1 MRFDFKRFEDY
12 YLEQFIT
19 KTRRQVA
26 ARQAAEN
33 GKKLAGEDLTN
44 GYLDGKKHD
53 QTMRDLDVRRVE
65 AKQAFRPILA
75 EFNKAAKEF
84 GESQLSI
91 DMNACAA
98 IAPVL
103 EMMGSNDADY
113 MALSKKYDNYGQL
126 RMIANAALRNG
137 AKTYGNTLNAALDAV
152 VANVGEVF
160 GGGMGASAE
169 KGVLGQLEGWESA
182 LYMKLDKVK
191 KSVTEVNYVTG
202 VEERPRTAFENL
214 FLGGLESKA
223 YGE

>member
-1 MRFDFKRFEDY
+1 MRFDFKRFEDD
-12 YLEQFIT
+12 YLEQFIAR
-19 KTRRQVA
+19 TRRQVT

-33 GKKLAGEDLTN
+33 GQKLAGEDLAN

-53 QTMRDLDVRRVE
+53 QTMRDLDARRVE

-75 EFNKAAKEF
+75 EFNKAAREF

-103 EMMGSNDADY
+103 SMMGSNDADY
-113 MALSKKYDNYGQL
+113 MALSRKYDSYGQL
-126 RMIANAALRNG
+126 RMIANAAARNG
-137 AKTYGNTLNAALDAV
+137 ATAYGDELNAALDAV

-182 LYMKLDKVK
+182 LLRKLDTVR
-191 KSVTEVNYVTG
+191 KSVAEVNYVTG

-214 FLGGLESKA
+214 FLGGLEDKA